1 MYKIIKKLFWE
12 YFTAIKEL
20 FSLFIIII
28 SFQKIVTYSKNMNI

>member
-20 FSLFIIII
+20 FSLLFL
-28 SFQKIVTYSKNMNI
+28 FKKYSHL